1 MQMQPEPPWL
11 MQARRF
17 MGLREIKGPQHAA
30 EIVQFWKDIKRGG
43 IKDDETPWC
52 AAFVGSCLEK
62 TGFLSTRFESASSY
76 RTWGQKLDHPE
87 VGAIAVIS
95 RPGGAH
101 VFFVVGRDA
110 GGGIVGLGGNQSD
123 AVGFATFDRGSIQAY
138 RWPAE
143 ADLPEAGTLPPA
155 SAAMLARA
163 D

>member
-1 MQMQPEPPWL
+1 MSLLPEPPWL
-11 MQARRF
+11 MQARRY
-17 MGLREIKGPQHAA
+17 MGLREVKGPESAA

-43 IKDDETPWC
+43 IKDDATPWC

-62 TGFLSTRFESASSY
+62 TGFVSTRFESASSY
-76 RTWGQKLDHPE
+76 RTWGLKLEHPE
-87 VGAIAVIS
+87 VGAIAVIA

-110 GGGIVGLGGNQSD
+110 GGNIVGLGGNQSD
-123 AVGFATFDRGSIQAY
+123 EVGFATFDRSRIQAY

-143 ADLPEAGTLPPA
+143 CGLPESAPLPPA
-155 SAAMLARA
+155 SAAMLSRA